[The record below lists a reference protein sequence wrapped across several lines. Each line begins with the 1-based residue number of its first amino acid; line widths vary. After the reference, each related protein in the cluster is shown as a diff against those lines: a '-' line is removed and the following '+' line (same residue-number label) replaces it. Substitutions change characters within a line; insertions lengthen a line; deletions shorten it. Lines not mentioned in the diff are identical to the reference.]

1 MAVNLQNVTLPTGA
15 YTPTQTQ
22 QAAVDSA
29 SEVVEDLLKTP
40 ALPTG
45 TTISPTLQQIQTGE
59 LLATPG
65 VSGTVAAGIPT
76 AAVPTVTGAAA
87 PTTTAAAAPT
97 AYATGQYAAGQTGIA
112 ATPQA
117 TAATM
122 SALTAPAVAEAG
134 AITSAATVQGQ
145 LANLS
150 GDLQTA
156 INAGT
161 QLPEWARG
169 TALATHAAMA
179 QRGMSASTMYQEA
192 LAEGLL
198 KAALPIAQAD
208 AETYKQMIF
217 ANLSNRQQSAITNA
231 QNYLTMDMANLS
243 NTQQTS
249 LSNINHRQNTILSDQ
264 AALNAAAQFNA
275 TSNNQVNEFFT
286 GLSSN
291 IAVQNAQRTD
301 AMAQFNTSEANKLS
315 AVNAGNQVAVK
326 KANADREAGL
336 NQFNASVQN
345 QRDQFNTQNQQVIDQ
360 SNVAWRRA
368 TNTANTAA
376 TNATNQ
382 TNAQNKLELSNF
394 ALSALWQQWRDEA
407 AWVQSASENAE
418 SRNHNVAMA
427 ALERAAAFDLQDSAA
442 KNDMYKML
450 GKFGIAL
457 IT

>member
-1 MAVNLQNVTLPTGA
+1 MAVNLQNVTLPTGT

-22 QAAVDSA
+22 QQAVDSA
-29 SEVVEDLLKTP
+29 TEVVENLLKTP
-40 ALPTG
+40 TLPTG
-45 TTISPTLQQIQTGE
+45 TTLSPTLQQVGTGE
-59 LLATPG
+59 ELQTTGLE
-65 VSGTVAAGIPT
+65 GTVT
-76 AAVPTVTGAAA
+76 AAVPTASMATAQGVVA

-97 AYATGQYAAGQTGIA
+97 AYTAGQYTAGQTGQW

-117 TAATM
+117 LPATM
-122 SALTAPAVAEAG
+122 SALTAPAVAESG

-150 GDLQTA
+150 SDLQTA
-156 INAGT
+156 INSGT

-208 AETYKQMIF
+208 ADTYKQMIF
-217 ANLSNRQQSAITNA
+217 ANLTNRQQAAITNA
-231 QNYLTMDMANLS
+231 QSYFNMDMANLS

-249 LSNINHRQNTILSDQ
+249 LANIQLRQQTLLSDQ

-286 GLSSN
+286 GLSTN
-291 IAVQNAQRTD
+291 VAAQNAQRSD
-301 AMAQFNTSEANKLS
+301 AMDQFNTSEANKIS
-315 AVNAGNQVAVK
+315 AINAQNSIALR

-336 NQFNASVQN
+336 NQFNAQLQN
-345 QRDQFNTQNQQVIDQ
+345 QRDQFNVQNQQVIDQ
-360 SNVAWRRA
+360 SNAAWRRA
-368 TNTANTAA
+368 INTANTAA
-376 TNATNQ
+376 TNAINQ
-382 TNAQNKLELSNF
+382 TNAQNKLELSNYS
-394 ALSALWQQWRDEA
+394 LSALWQQWRDEA

-418 SRNHNVAMA
+418 ARNHNVAMA

>member
-97 AYATGQYAAGQTGIA
+97 AYATGQYAAGQTGQW

-150 GDLQTA
+150 V
-156 INAGT
+156 I
-161 QLPEWARG
+161 
-169 TALATHAAMA
+169 
-179 QRGMSASTMYQEA
+179 YK
-192 LAEGLL
+192 LL
-198 KAALPIAQAD
+198 
-208 AETYKQMIF
+208 
-217 ANLSNRQQSAITNA
+217 
-231 QNYLTMDMANLS
+231 
-243 NTQQTS
+243 
-249 LSNINHRQNTILSDQ
+249 
-264 AALNAAAQFNA
+264 
-275 TSNNQVNEFFT
+275 
-286 GLSSN
+286 
-291 IAVQNAQRTD
+291 
-301 AMAQFNTSEANKLS
+301 
-315 AVNAGNQVAVK
+315 
-326 KANADREAGL
+326 
-336 NQFNASVQN
+336 
-345 QRDQFNTQNQQVIDQ
+345 
-360 SNVAWRRA
+360 
-368 TNTANTAA
+368 
-376 TNATNQ
+376 
-382 TNAQNKLELSNF
+382 
-394 ALSALWQQWRDEA
+394 
-407 AWVQSASENAE
+407 
-418 SRNHNVAMA
+418 
-427 ALERAAAFDLQDSAA
+427 
-442 KNDMYKML
+442 
-450 GKFGIAL
+450 
-457 IT
+457 

>member
-97 AYATGQYAAGQTGIA
+97 AYATGQYTAGQTGIA

-198 KAALPIAQAD
+198 RAALPIAQAD

-301 AMAQFNTSEANKLS
+301 AMAQYNTAEANKLS
-315 AVNAGNQVAVK
+315 AVNA
-326 KANADREAGL
+326 
-336 NQFNASVQN
+336 
-345 QRDQFNTQNQQVIDQ
+345 QRDQFNVQNQQVIDQ